1 MKFGFIVIFSRRIS
15 CQIKRYSNI
24 LQLRYRRRIEH
35 PTIFKGEKNMQ
46 TIYADGVANITL
58 IDGVI
63 RLDLVNIT
71 QIENEKA
78 NIRPVGALALSLPAL
93 LRTHEQLTQAI
104 NKMVEDGILK
114 KNDAQQAVTD
124 GIHS

>member
-1 MKFGFIVIFSRRIS
+1 
-15 CQIKRYSNI
+15 
-24 LQLRYRRRIEH
+24 
-35 PTIFKGEKNMQ
+35 MQ

-58 IDGVI
+58 IDGII

-71 QIENEKA
+71 QVEKDKA
-78 NIRPVGALALSLPAL
+78 NIRQVGALALSLPGL

-114 KNDAQQAVTD
+114 KNDAQQVVTD
-124 GIHS
+124 GSFSE

>member
-1 MKFGFIVIFSRRIS
+1 VNQTLNHFQGR
-15 CQIKRYSNI
+15 
-24 LQLRYRRRIEH
+24 
-35 PTIFKGEKNMQ
+35 KNMQ

-58 IDGVI
+58 IDGII

-71 QIENEKA
+71 QLEKEKA

-93 LRTHEQLTQAI
+93 LRTHEQLSQAI

-114 KNDAQQAVTD
+114 RDDAHQAVTN
-124 GIHS
+124 GIPS

>member
-1 MKFGFIVIFSRRIS
+1 
-15 CQIKRYSNI
+15 
-24 LQLRYRRRIEH
+24 
-35 PTIFKGEKNMQ
+35 MQ

-71 QIENEKA
+71 QVEKEKA
-78 NIRPVGALALSLPAL
+78 NIRPVAALALSVPGL
-93 LRTHEQLTQAI
+93 LRAHEQLSQAI

-114 KNDAQQAVTD
+114 KNDPPVQ
-124 GIHS
+124 S

>member
-1 MKFGFIVIFSRRIS
+1 
-15 CQIKRYSNI
+15 
-24 LQLRYRRRIEH
+24 
-35 PTIFKGEKNMQ
+35 MQ

-124 GIHS
+124 GIRS

>member
-1 MKFGFIVIFSRRIS
+1 
-15 CQIKRYSNI
+15 
-24 LQLRYRRRIEH
+24 
-35 PTIFKGEKNMQ
+35 MQ

-114 KNDAQQAVTD
+114 KNDAQHSVTD